1 MNNLLRCSKLFVKRN
16 ASTILTS
23 VGGVGVVAT
32 SVMAVKATPKAIALL
47 EQAKEEKQEAG
58 SAHMVFFEMLKS
70 SLINEDFNS
79 ADLICAEIKKYSYPA
94 EMQEV
99 IDVLLENV
107 LNLDSEAALAALE
120 KIKR

>member
-1 MNNLLRCSKLFVKRN
+1 M
-16 ASTILTS
+16 
-23 VGGVGVVAT
+23 
-32 SVMAVKATPKAIALL
+32 
-47 EQAKEEKQEAG
+47 
-58 SAHMVFFEMLKS
+58 
-70 SLINEDFNS
+70 
-79 ADLICAEIKKYSYPA
+79 ICAEIKKYSYPA